1 MIITLNLSCIWLNY
15 KTEAVGN
22 NEIFKNETIA
32 VPLKYLN
39 KFWRSLEMSLN
50 NSETELQLKLSK
62 YCFFCI

>member
-15 KTEAVGN
+15 KTDADGN

-32 VPLKYLN
+32 VALKYLN

-50 NSETELQLKLSK
+50 N
-62 YCFFCI
+62 

>member
-15 KTEAVGN
+15 NTETHGN

-32 VPLKYLN
+32 VASKYLN

-50 NSETELQLKLSK
+50 N
-62 YCFFCI
+62 